1 MTAITCDIRVM
12 SHLTGRV
19 TARLCIG
26 GLALAGCRDSHVATK
41 PVPARVVDVGADITV
56 NAGVSDAMNDAP
68 TRRNETGPFEVPLV
82 GKRTV
87 YFVAP
92 HVSGKQRLMA
102 MLHGM
107 CNPPGYACGLWAETA
122 KDLGFLVCPTGD
134 GTCGPAMYN
143 APTWTEPRE
152 KIDEDL
158 ELAITKVDARYPG
171 ELARDGAVL
180 LGFSR
185 GAYEGAKIAA
195 AHPGRW
201 PYLVLIEADVKLSK
215 KMLDDAGVRAV
226 ALMAGE
232 IGGQIAGERKTAT
245 ALAAQGFPAKLWV
258 MRKAAHHYSDDIES
272 LMREAITWVTM
283 H

>member
-1 MTAITCDIRVM
+1 M
-12 SHLTGRV
+12 TGRV
-19 TARLCIG
+19 TAVMATII
-26 GLALAGCRDSHVATK
+26 ALGCRDSHVAPK
-41 PVPARVVDVGADITV
+41 PTVSKPTASVASAADVGVAEVATAETGPGPRV
-56 NAGVSDAMNDAP
+56 
-68 TRRNETGPFEVPLV
+68 ETGPFEIPLL

-87 YFVAP
+87 YYVAP
-92 HVSGKQRLMA
+92 RAPGKQRLMA

-134 GTCGPAMYN
+134 GTCGPSQYN
-143 APTWTEPRE
+143 APTWNEPDG
-152 KIDEDL
+152 KIGEDL
-158 ELAITKVDARYPG
+158 ELAISKVDALHPG

-185 GAYEGAKIAA
+185 GAYVGAKLAA

-201 PYLVLIEADVKLSK
+201 PYLVLIEANVQLSK
-215 KMLDDAGVRAV
+215 KLLDDAGVRAV

-232 IGGQIAGERKTAT
+232 IGGQLAGERKTVN
-245 ALAAQGFPAKLWV
+245 ALSAQGFPAKLYV
-258 MRKAAHHYSDDIES
+258 MRKAGHHYSDDIES
-272 LMREAITWVTM
+272 LMREALTWVTM